1 MGISV
6 GLFLAYLCGRLS
18 GLIAAEV
25 GGYWNFLMII
35 PFVFVSLITKNS
47 NN

>member
-1 MGISV
+1 MIVV
-6 GLFLAYLCGRLS
+6 GLFWAYLCGRIS

-35 PFVFVSLITKNS
+35 PFAIVSIIVTHKGE
-47 NN
+47 